1 MKRADEG
8 RDDEEVDVAASR
20 FVAVYEDGTPPW
32 DIGRAQPVVEELAAA
47 GEIAGAVLDA
57 GCGTGENALFLA
69 ALGHEVLGVD
79 AVEKAVA
86 AARRKAAGRSL
97 RAEFVVHDA
106 LELGAL
112 GRRFGTVIDSGL
124 FHTFDDGE
132 RLRFR
137 DALAAVLEPGG
148 RYFMLAF
155 SERETREGGPRR
167 VTRREIREVFGRPS
181 FRVRRIRAAEMA
193 TTLEGGGRKAWLASV
208 ERLPGP

>member
-1 MKRADEG
+1 MTSERV
-8 RDDEEVDVAASR
+8 DEEGDVAGDR
-20 FVAVYEDGTPPW
+20 FVEAYEEGAPPW
-32 DIGRAQPVVEELAAA
+32 DIGRAQPAVEELAAA
-47 GEIAGAVLDA
+47 GEIAGAVLDV

-69 ALGHEVLGVD
+69 AQDYEVLGVD

-86 AARRKAAGRSL
+86 AARRKAASRGS

-106 LELGAL
+106 LELESL

-137 DALAAVLEPGG
+137 DALAAVLDPGG

-167 VTRREIREVFGRPS
+167 VTQREIRAVFDEAP
-181 FRVRRIRAAEMA
+181 FRVPWVRATEMA
-193 TTLEGGGRKAWLASV
+193 TTLEGGGRKAWIAAV
-208 ERLPGP
+208 ERIPGS